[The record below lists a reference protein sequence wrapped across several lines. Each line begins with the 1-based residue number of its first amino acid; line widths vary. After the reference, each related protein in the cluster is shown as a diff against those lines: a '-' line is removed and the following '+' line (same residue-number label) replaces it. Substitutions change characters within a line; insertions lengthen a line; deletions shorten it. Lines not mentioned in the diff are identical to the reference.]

1 MPLFRLVSWL
11 NLREPPYSRHENAAR
26 FHEILGTMSKTLKQ
40 KRGQTTSKTTAK
52 IIAKILAVYYRK
64 PRRQFI
70 TFYLTLHSHILPK
83 LKMSNIQ
90 KRLGASRRTVFKSH
104 DLDSK
109 TTVVGHRGHMH
120 RKNCIEEA
128 IEFAGTEYCAF
139 LAVWT

>member
-70 TFYLTLHSHILPK
+70 HFLLNSTFTHFAESEDVQHSETVRSEP
-83 LKMSNIQ
+83 SN
-90 KRLGASRRTVFKSH
+90 SF
-104 DLDSK
+104 
-109 TTVVGHRGHMH
+109 
-120 RKNCIEEA
+120 
-128 IEFAGTEYCAF
+128 
-139 LAVWT
+139 

>member
-26 FHEILGTMSKTLKQ
+26 AHEILGTMSKTLKQ

-70 TFYLTLHSHILPK
+70 HFLLNSTFTHFAESEDVQHSETVRSEP
-83 LKMSNIQ
+83 SN
-90 KRLGASRRTVFKSH
+90 SF
-104 DLDSK
+104 
-109 TTVVGHRGHMH
+109 
-120 RKNCIEEA
+120 
-128 IEFAGTEYCAF
+128 
-139 LAVWT
+139 